1 MAYPTIKDLNK
12 VSIKNFKS
20 NKNIICFDNDTKFM
34 AVSSNKGTIH
44 IFSLKSTI
52 QKLKKL
58 EEKKKRKR
66 KQEINEKESEDKI
79 EELKEEEEEDDDN
92 FFFKEK
98 KKEKKKKNKKK
109 I

>member
-58 EEKKKRKR
+58 EKRKV
-66 KQEINEKESEDKI
+66 EINEKESEDKI
-79 EELKEEEEEDDDN
+79 EKLKEEEEEDDDN
-92 FFFKEK
+92 FFLKEKKKKEK
-98 KKEKKKKNKKK
+98 KKEKN
-109 I
+109 INFNYNF

>member
-1 MAYPTIKDLNK
+1 MKEINNFHENIENILLGINN
-12 VSIKNFKS
+12 IKNKS
-20 NKNIICFDNDTKFM
+20 LYNICFDNDTKFM

-66 KQEINEKESEDKI
+66 K
-79 EELKEEEEEDDDN
+79 
-92 FFFKEK
+92 
-98 KKEKKKKNKKK
+98 
-109 I
+109 